1 MLRSPFS
8 PAECQPHR
16 PDRVHCRCD
25 GIVFTAAARVRHAH
39 ARAGLAADPA
49 SGAAVVE
56 HRRARAGKRCH
67 AACPAVDRESRG
79 VAHMRRLA
87 GRRVRDRVTHRVAH
101 AVGGRA
107 DGHRQ
112 FFQQLPLPAHGPAR
126 IARARRVDR
135 LGRDDR
141 TAPPWRP
148 VQGST
153 RHFAVYPLLAFPAGG
168 LARAAGGDV
177 VAHPCG
183 CRRHLRAAIWSLAIT
198 PTMPPTRCCPRGDG
212 TARASRTSRR
222 ARRSSASSR
231 VRPCRAR
238 PESDTSIPPA

>member
-87 GRRVRDRVTHRVAH
+87 GRRVRDRVSHRVAH

-112 FFQQLPLPAHGPAR
+112 SFQQLPLPAHGPAR

-141 TAPPWRP
+141 TAAMATRSGLNAPFRCVPFIGISCWRP
-148 VQGST
+148 GSCCWRRCVGSPPRLSPPSAG
-153 RHFAVYPLLAFPAGG
+153 RHMEPRYQADDAADALLS
-168 LARAAGGDV
+168 ARRRYSPS
-177 VAHPCG
+177 VAHKPQS
-183 CRRHLRAAIWSLAIT
+183 AAKLSQ
-198 PTMPPTRCCPRGDG
+198 
-212 TARASRTSRR
+212 
-222 ARRSSASSR
+222 
-231 VRPCRAR
+231 
-238 PESDTSIPPA
+238 